1 MNLIQLNLL
10 LIDVTKLSSYNR
22 IDDNGIKVLAKSLQ
36 GLQNLISL
44 NIDLRFEII
53 NKKLKDFTLIKK
65 FLNKLAKTMTQ
76 EQNIQK
82 IF

>member
-1 MNLIQLNLL
+1 MNLIQLNLIL
-10 LIDVTKLSSYNR
+10 FDLTKLSSYNL

-53 NKKLKDFTLIKK
+53 NKKLQDFTLIKK
-65 FLNKLAKTMTQ
+65 IFNK
-76 EQNIQK
+76 
-82 IF
+82 